1 MGELQIAGIDSIDI
15 TRWDFGLL
23 KKQLSEQLDYY
34 RGIAYTEDMGKL
46 HLFLSFDL

>member
-34 RGIAYTEDMGKL
+34 RGIAYTEDIIKDAKDDK
-46 HLFLSFDL
+46 STD